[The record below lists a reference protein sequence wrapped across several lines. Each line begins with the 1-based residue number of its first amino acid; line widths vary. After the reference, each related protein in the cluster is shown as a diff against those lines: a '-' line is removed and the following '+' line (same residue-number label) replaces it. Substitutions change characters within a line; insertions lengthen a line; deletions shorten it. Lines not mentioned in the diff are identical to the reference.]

1 MVACERKGER
11 NSSKNKKR
19 ERQRDMNCET
29 CQLKELE
36 LDPAEIRDVLRC
48 VLHTIFFHRA
58 LGLVRPKDVDCELF
72 EITYVQCG
80 DAELEKKIDEKI
92 EQFVAWSE
100 KHPNRKSQVC
110 LSFYEVKSKQSSWFG
125 SKVER
130 QFWENWIVN
139 VNVHPINPP
148 KSSFLNTREKV
159 LEETRTRMSA
169 LETSVRE
176 ILFQIIKFAN
186 EKQEHIP
193 PITNSE
199 VVSFPY
205 EITTP
210 R

>member
-1 MVACERKGER
+1 
-11 NSSKNKKR
+11 
-19 ERQRDMNCET
+19 MNCET

-36 LDPAEIRDVLRC
+36 LDPTEIRDVLRC
-48 VLHTIFFHRA
+48 VVHTIFFHRA

-80 DAELEKKIDEKI
+80 DAELEKKIDEKL
-92 EQFVAWSE
+92 EHFVAWSE

-130 QFWENWIVN
+130 HYWEQWIVN

-148 KSSFLNTREKV
+148 RSSFLNSREKV
-159 LEETRTRMSA
+159 SEETSTRRSA

-193 PITNSE
+193 PITNTE

-205 EITTP
+205 EISTP